1 MSTPD
6 TGLRP
11 VEADACVVF
20 GATGDLSLRMLF
32 PSLYHLEAERRLNPA
47 LRILGVAR
55 QGLTRDA
62 FLGRLEKAL
71 RRRVGAGTFSDAT
84 WSQLAARIDYRAADI
99 TDPASAKSLLEPL
112 KDATAPLF
120 YLATSPALY
129 GPICSAL
136 GALGLATEDSRVV
149 LEKPLGRDL
158 VTSRQ
163 INRAVAEVF
172 SEERTFRIDHYLG
185 KETVQN
191 LLALRFANALFE
203 PMWNSLAIDHVQITV
218 AETEG
223 VGERW
228 PYYDEYGAARDMLQ
242 NHMLQLLALI
252 AMEPPSDM
260 SPAAVRNEK
269 VKVIRS
275 LRRISGEGVITSTV
289 RGQYTPGAVEGEA
302 AAGYEQER
310 GQPSGT
316 ETFVA
321 LHAAIDN
328 WRWAGTPFFLRTGK
342 RLPHRK
348 TQIVIQFKAVPH
360 SIFASVSPTGL
371 VANRLV
377 IDLQPK
383 EHIELLL
390 MNKAPGLD
398 ADGMD
403 LQPLPLSLSLAN
415 AFGGEGARRRIAYE
429 RLLLD
434 AIRGSGALFV
444 GREEIEEA
452 WAWVDTIAEGWAE
465 ADMRPQ
471 PYAAGTWG
479 PAEANALIAS
489 TGRRWD
495 D

>member
-1 MSTPD
+1 MSLSD
-6 TGLRP
+6 TGQLP
-11 VEADACVVF
+11 VEADACVIF

-32 PSLYHLEAERRLNPA
+32 PSLYHLEEERHLPA
-47 LRILGVAR
+47 GLRVLGVAR
-55 QGLTRDA
+55 RKLERDA
-62 FLGRLEKAL
+62 FLDKVREALRLRIGQAAFSESTWGRLSE
-71 RRRVGAGTFSDAT
+71 
-84 WSQLAARIDYRAADI
+84 RIDYHAADM
-99 TDPASAKSLLEPL
+99 TDHQSVASLVEALQT
-112 KDATAPLF
+112 ARAPLF
-120 YLATSPALY
+120 YLATSPTVY
-129 GPICSAL
+129 GSICSAL
-136 GALGLATEDSRVV
+136 GALGLATGDSRVV

-158 VTSRQ
+158 ATSRQ
-163 INRAVAEVF
+163 INLAVAEVF
-172 SEERTFRIDHYLG
+172 SEERTLRIDHYLG

-203 PMWNSLAIDHVQITV
+203 PMWNNLAIDHVQITV

-223 VGERW
+223 VGDRW

-242 NHMLQLLALI
+242 NHMLQLLALF

-269 VKVIRS
+269 VKVLRS
-275 LRRISGEGVITSTV
+275 LRRVSARDALASTV
-289 RGQYTPGAVEGEA
+289 RGQYTAGIVEGEPA
-302 AAGYEQER
+302 LSYEQER
-310 GQPSGT
+310 GQASGT

-321 LHAAIDN
+321 LRAGIDN

-348 TQIVIQFKAVPH
+348 TQIVVQFKSVPH
-360 SIFASVSPTGL
+360 SIFTSVTQTKL

-390 MNKAPGLD
+390 MNKTPGLD
-398 ADGMD
+398 SDGMD
-403 LQPLPLSLSLAN
+403 LQPLPLSLSLSN
-415 AFGGEGARRRIAYE
+415 AFGGEGVRRRIAYE

-434 AIRGSGALFV
+434 AIRGSSTLFV

-452 WAWVDTIAEGWAE
+452 WSWIDGIGEAWRETG
-465 ADMRPQ
+465 MSPK
-471 PYAAGTWG
+471 PYAAGAWG
-479 PAEANALIAS
+479 PAASAALVES